1 MFEEGNNNATW
12 LSKIYLRSILNSK
25 NIVQNERLSKASFDW
40 LIGEIKERFRSSLVN
55 PGEMV
60 GSIGA

>member
-1 MFEEGNNNATW
+1 
-12 LSKIYLRSILNSK
+12 LNSK
-25 NIVQNERLSKASFDW
+25 NIVQNERLTKASFDW

-60 GSIGA
+60 GVLELKAWENLPHK